1 MWGGAHPP
9 VGESRNQ
16 QGEYDKERELI
27 PLKGPETACRLEGH
41 RLVQVKLVRA
51 VLNRVGKLLGIG
63 VQWGT
68 DLDTRASQV
77 VDDDRVGSR

>member
-1 MWGGAHPP
+1 
-9 VGESRNQ
+9 
-16 QGEYDKERELI
+16 
-27 PLKGPETACRLEGH
+27 
-41 RLVQVKLVRA
+41 VQAKLVRA

-77 VDDDRVGSR
+77 VDDDRGGFPVTPIRIPPLALIT